1 LLNSKS
7 SLYSNVPVSMYSK
20 ISLLYA

>member
-1 LLNSKS
+1 LLSSKS

-20 ISLLYA
+20 ISPLYA